1 MDKMENKLT
10 KPSAD
15 EDAEQWQLSWT
26 AGGNAKRYSL
36 AVSYKV
42 KHIITIWPSD
52 PTPECLP

>member
-42 KHIITIWPSD
+42 KHIITI
-52 PTPECLP
+52 